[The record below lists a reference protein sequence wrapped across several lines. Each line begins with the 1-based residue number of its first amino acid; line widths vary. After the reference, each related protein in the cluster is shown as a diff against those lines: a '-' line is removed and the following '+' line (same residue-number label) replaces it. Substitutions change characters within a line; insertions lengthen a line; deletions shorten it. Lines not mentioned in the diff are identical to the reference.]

1 MKRYLTVVLLIMAT
15 LTMNAQGKNEPEKK
29 KFISSLG
36 LGGSFVVGSDAHDI
50 GSSFAYKLGVLYEW
64 QAYKDIYVIPGI
76 EAISKSCKISLY
88 DNSISK
94 VYLQIPVYAA
104 YKFDLTKH
112 VKPLSDFETFDI
124 VGKIG
129 PYFAFGLFGTQIEE
143 LNGAVNDIFD
153 SHNRFDAGIIMGLG
167 VDIGEFVAGFE
178 LSRGFAKITD
188 LKMYNLAFGV
198 TLAYK
203 F

>member
-1 MKRYLTVVLLIMAT
+1 MKRFLTVVLLIMAT

-36 LGGSFVVGSDAHDI
+36 LGGSFVVGDNTQGVS
-50 GSSFAYKLGVLYEW
+50 SSFAYKLGVLYEW

-76 EAISKSCKISLY
+76 EAISRSHKVSGY
-88 DNSISK
+88 DNSFSRF
-94 VYLQIPVYAA
+94 YLQIPVCAA

-112 VKPLSDFETFDI
+112 VKPLSYFETFDI

-143 LNGAVNDIFD
+143 LSGAVNDIFD
-153 SHNRFDAGIIMGLG
+153 SHNRFDAGILLGLG
-167 VDIGEFVAGFE
+167 VDIGEVVVGFE
-178 LSRGFAKITD
+178 FSRGFTKITELD
-188 LKMYNLAFGV
+188 MYNLAFGV